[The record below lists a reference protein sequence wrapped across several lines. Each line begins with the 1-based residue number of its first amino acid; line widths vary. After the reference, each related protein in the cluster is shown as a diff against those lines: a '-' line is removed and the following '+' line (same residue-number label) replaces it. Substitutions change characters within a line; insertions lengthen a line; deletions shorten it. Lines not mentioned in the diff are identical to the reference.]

1 MKTYTFPYGGS
12 FGKGD
17 SWDNTIDVELTN
29 KDAARLEESAR
40 KESRWR
46 LDEDPEID
54 DIYDK
59 VYKAAYRQEIK
70 NIPDFILDELRR
82 DYYNGSKRV
91 SNLKLAK
98 EYLEDT
104 SFHVSYPEELQELD
118 EEDD

>member
-12 FGKGD
+12 FGNGD

-29 KDAARLEESAR
+29 KDAARLEESAH
-40 KESRWR
+40 KEPRWR

-59 VYKAAYRQEIK
+59 VYKAAYKQEIK

-82 DYYNGSKRV
+82 DYDKGSKRV

-104 SFHVSYPEELQELD
+104 SIHVSYPEKLQELD
-118 EEDD
+118 EEND

>member
-17 SWDNTIDVELTN
+17 SWDNEIDVELTN

-59 VYKAAYRQEIK
+59 VYKAAYKQEIR
-70 NIPDFILDELRR
+70 NIPSFILEELRR
-82 DYYNGSKRV
+82 DYYHGSTRV

-104 SFHVSYPEELQELD
+104 TFHVSYPKVLRDLEE
-118 EEDD
+118 